1 MWVEVTQQNV
11 TLMEEAAVV
20 GQSIVE
26 QAKALNQLVAHTTR
40 SARMLGY
47 RGRRAR

>member
-26 QAKALNQLVAHTTR
+26 QAKALNQLVAHYQIGED
-40 SARMLGY
+40 ARISWS
-47 RGRRAR
+47 